1 MIWQAPNLAR
11 EPFLNQRPLLRAT
24 AALAFVA
31 LALTAWNVTS
41 YLRAGS
47 GAAHLEAEIQKA
59 ARETEAARAKL
70 TTIER
75 DLGAHDLAAENRK
88 AVFLNER
95 IEERTFSWN
104 RLFTRLAEAEP
115 RGVRVRSLSPS
126 FGKNAPVLTASG
138 RRAPVALAI
147 QGEAQDGEALLEF
160 IDHLYEHPAFDTP
173 KLSKEAHQAGGG
185 LTSFSLTVTYLPD
198 AEPQAATMAPDAAPA
213 GEGFEGLEL
222 VPDDQA
228 APDDDA
234 VPDDEGAEGDE
245 GDPAPDDEPEP
256 DAGVDDG
263 EGGG

>member
-11 EPFLNQRPLLRAT
+11 EPFLNQRPLVRAT

-47 GAAHLEAEIQKA
+47 GAAHLEAEIEKA
-59 ARETEAARAKL
+59 ARETDAARARL

-75 DLGAHDLAAENRK
+75 DLAAHDLAAENRR
-88 AVFLNER
+88 AAFLNER

-126 FGKNAPVLTASG
+126 FGKDAPVLTASG

-147 QGEAQDGEALLEF
+147 QGEAEDGEALLEF
-160 IDHLYEHPAFDTP
+160 IDRLFEHPAFDTP

-185 LTSFSLTVTYLPD
+185 LTSFSLSVTYLPE
-198 AEPQAATMAPDAAPA
+198 AEPQAARKEPDAAQPT
-213 GEGFEGLEL
+213 EGLEGIEL
-222 VPDDQA
+222 VPEDKA
-228 APDDDA
+228 APDDDTPEVEEGDPGDA
-234 VPDDEGAEGDE
+234 EPDDEA
-245 GDPAPDDEPEP
+245 AP
-256 DAGVDDG
+256 DAGAEDG